1 MFKMIFKTWSL
12 NKVKRCHSFV
22 FPFIASSNS
31 QFFLLGV
38 TKLYK
43 QNLIN
48 IQMMNIKDIF

>member
-12 NKVKRCHSFV
+12 NKIKRCNSFA
-22 FPFIASSNS
+22 FPFTASSNS

-48 IQMMNIKDIF
+48 I